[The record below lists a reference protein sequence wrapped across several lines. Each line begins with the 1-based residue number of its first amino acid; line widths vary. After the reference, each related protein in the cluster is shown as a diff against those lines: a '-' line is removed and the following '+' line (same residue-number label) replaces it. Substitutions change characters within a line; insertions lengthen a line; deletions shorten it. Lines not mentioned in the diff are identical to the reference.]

1 MNKKLLFSLT
11 TIALLFFS
19 SISFSQTVNLGILTS
34 FEAYTGSGD
43 ITNSSGTVIGDV
55 GSNLGVANG
64 FDPVSYPAYEGNIY
78 SMNAATQ
85 QAQFDLLRL
94 YIHLN
99 DLPVDVPNPLDLGTD
114 SPHAATFGTGEILD
128 PGVYYIASAA
138 SIGGNFTLDG
148 GGNPDAFFVI
158 KINGALTATGTTNM
172 ILTGGAQ
179 SCNVFFLANGAIT
192 AAAGAILKGTL
203 VSKGGA
209 IGLAAGAELE
219 GRMFSMAGAITLG
232 LGANA
237 IPPPCTSTIPVFCE
251 SGCDPAA
258 AVDVLG
264 TVADFALFAKNGA
277 VGNTGISGVNGNI
290 GSNTNAVSGY
300 GGGVHIGTVE
310 TINPVT
316 QQAADDLDDAYDA
329 LMLLEPTITN
339 DNTGRPIDLPLHTA
353 NFFNEFIVP
362 GVYEITTAGSVAGTI
377 VLDAQGNPD
386 SIFVLRFGGAISVA
400 ANTNMV
406 LINGAKRCN
415 IFWLGGAGVAAGA
428 VNIGASSIV
437 SGYFFANIGA
447 SNSGAG
453 VFLAGGQFSISGAV
467 NTDTGI
473 LYDNPECI
481 TSTPLQ
487 PNPAFGLVKTS
498 SVGGTGIVGDVITY
512 TFALTN
518 IGPVAL
524 TNITVTDPMPGL
536 TITGNPIAT
545 LDIGVVD
552 ETITGTYTITQADV
566 DAGSVTNSATA
577 AGQDPDSLSITDTSG
592 TANDNDDSTITT
604 VLGTDTDGDGVI
616 DADDNC
622 PDIPNA
628 DQADEDGDG
637 VGDVCDI
644 CPLTPAGETVDL
656 DGCSALQADDD
667 NDGVLNN
674 DDNCPNTPAGEPV
687 DVDGCSESQLD
698 DDGDGVFNDAD
709 NCPNTPAG
717 EPVDVDGCSESQL
730 DDDNDGVFN
739 DVDNCSNTPAGE
751 PVDVNGCSE
760 SQLDDDN
767 DGVFND
773 VDNCPNTPAGEP
785 VDVNGCSESQL
796 DDDNDGVPND
806 ADNCPNTPAGEPVD
820 VDGCSESQLD
830 DDNDGVFNDA
840 DNCPNTPAGEPVD
853 VDGCSESQ
861 LDDDNDGVFND
872 VDNCPNTPAGEP
884 VDLDGCSESQ
894 LDDDGDGV
902 FNDADNCPNTPAGE
916 PVDVNGCSES
926 QLDDDG
932 DGVFNDADNCPNTPA
947 GEPVDANGC
956 SESQLDDDND
966 GVFNDV
972 DNCPNTPAGEPV
984 DVNGCSESQLDD
996 DNDGVFNDVDNC
1008 PNTPA
1013 GEPVDVNG
1021 CSESQLDDDN
1031 DGVPNDADNCPN
1043 TPAGEPVD
1051 VNGCSDSQIDTDGD
1065 GIPDIYDTDDDN
1077 DGISDADE
1085 IATGTDPLVP
1095 DPIDTDTDG
1104 DGISDADESD
1114 ETSGTITDTNGN
1126 GISDATEALADFTP
1140 SMNIDS
1146 FVFLSEG
1153 DARDFVVNVSE
1164 IIGGPSVGEVV
1175 VKLSKPDGFSITYND
1190 FTGNSNVDGGIPVN
1204 NIDWVLSE
1212 DVSFITMT
1220 LKPGVVIGSNLF
1232 SRIGFNI
1239 ERNSNVPSQTYQP
1252 ITVTIVEGSG
1262 SDSNNNSDT
1271 YNIVVQAQ

>member
-1 MNKKLLFSLT
+1 
-11 TIALLFFS
+11 
-19 SISFSQTVNLGILTS
+19 
-34 FEAYTGSGD
+34 
-43 ITNSSGTVIGDV
+43 
-55 GSNLGVANG
+55 
-64 FDPVSYPAYEGNIY
+64 
-78 SMNAATQ
+78 
-85 QAQFDLLRL
+85 
-94 YIHLN
+94 
-99 DLPVDVPNPLDLGTD
+99 
-114 SPHAATFGTGEILD
+114 
-128 PGVYYIASAA
+128 
-138 SIGGNFTLDG
+138 
-148 GGNPDAFFVI
+148 
-158 KINGALTATGTTNM
+158 
-172 ILTGGAQ
+172 
-179 SCNVFFLANGAIT
+179 
-192 AAAGAILKGTL
+192 
-203 VSKGGA
+203 
-209 IGLAAGAELE
+209 
-219 GRMFSMAGAITLG
+219 
-232 LGANA
+232 
-237 IPPPCTSTIPVFCE
+237 
-251 SGCDPAA
+251 
-258 AVDVLG
+258 
-264 TVADFALFAKNGA
+264 
-277 VGNTGISGVNGNI
+277 
-290 GSNTNAVSGY
+290 
-300 GGGVHIGTVE
+300 
-310 TINPVT
+310 
-316 QQAADDLDDAYDA
+316 
-329 LMLLEPTITN
+329 MLLEPTITN

-386 SIFVLRFGGAISVA
+386 SIFVLRFGGAISVS

-518 IGPVAL
+518 TGPVAL

-739 DVDNCSNTPAGE
+739 DVDNCS
-751 PVDVNGCSE
+751 
-760 SQLDDDN
+760 
-767 DGVFND
+767 
-773 VDNCPNTPAGEP
+773 
-785 VDVNGCSESQL
+785 
-796 DDDNDGVPND
+796 
-806 ADNCPNTPAGEPVD
+806 
-820 VDGCSESQLD
+820 
-830 DDNDGVFNDA
+830 
-840 DNCPNTPAGEPVD
+840 
-853 VDGCSESQ
+853 
-861 LDDDNDGVFND
+861 
-872 VDNCPNTPAGEP
+872 
-884 VDLDGCSESQ
+884 
-894 LDDDGDGV
+894 
-902 FNDADNCPNTPAGE
+902 
-916 PVDVNGCSES
+916 
-926 QLDDDG
+926 
-932 DGVFNDADNCPNTPA
+932 
-947 GEPVDANGC
+947 
-956 SESQLDDDND
+956 
-966 GVFNDV
+966 
-972 DNCPNTPAGEPV
+972 NTPAGEPV